1 MKFSEFFN
9 PKTGEYFQAFDSGDF
24 EYEKPIEHYK
34 NDFIVY
40 KMIDGGI
47 PIDELS
53 GEKEPSIKGLET
65 FKQALIAWDNLYKAM
80 TSNPI
85 SASWVI
91 LLTKPDLKKK
101 DQINL
106 LKEEMLSP
114 ESLLSLYA
122 EAEKEGYTLSQ
133 YTSELLPN
141 GTDEYSLPIAIHKKD
156 DGGIEIIGKSGLT
169 DGQLKEIVENRKCLI
184 ANFLDKG
191 EKWHCLITTYDS
203 LKGKEKWNNNQPH
216 FHYISSNFGISREE
230 VVSQIKSGKYKLN
243 NLPHIQ
249 LEGYGKQPK

>member
-1 MKFSEFFN
+1 MKFSEHFD
-9 PKTGEYFQAFDSGDF
+9 PKTREYFQAFELGDF
-24 EYEKPIEHYK
+24 EYKKPMEYYKYALTLMMMFLHKIPKITAEKCSEEYFYRVITPK
-34 NDFIVY
+34 
-40 KMIDGGI
+40 
-47 PIDELS
+47 
-53 GEKEPSIKGLET
+53 SIS
-65 FKQALIAWDNLYKAM
+65 DNWK
-80 TSNPI
+80 
-85 SASWVI
+85 I
-91 LLTKPDLKKK
+91 LLANLNLKKK
-101 DQINL
+101 EQVKL

-114 ESLLSLYA
+114 KSLLSLYA

-184 ANFLDKG
+184 AKFLDKG